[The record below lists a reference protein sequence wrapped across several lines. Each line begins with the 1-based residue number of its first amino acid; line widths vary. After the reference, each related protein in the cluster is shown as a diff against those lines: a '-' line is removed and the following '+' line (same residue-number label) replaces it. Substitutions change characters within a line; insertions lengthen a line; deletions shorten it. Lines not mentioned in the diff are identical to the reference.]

1 MPSKPVRRVLLD
13 ENIDR
18 LIQPLFDKRLFV
30 VSVDSQGWEG
40 MRNGELLRV
49 ASAEF
54 DVFVT
59 MDKSLQFQQNI
70 QAFEIALVVVRAVSN
85 SIVHIAPLMPK
96 INAAVLDA
104 MYGTATVVTR

>member
-1 MPSKPVRRVLLD
+1 MPDKPLRRVLLD

-18 LIQPLFDKRLFV
+18 LIRPLFDKRLV
-30 VSVDSQGWEG
+30 VESVDTQGWKG
-40 MRNGELLRV
+40 MRNGVLLQA

-70 QAFEIALVVVRAVSN
+70 QSFEIALVVVRAVSN

-96 INAAVLDA
+96 INTAVLDA
-104 MYGTATVVTR
+104 AYGTATVVTR